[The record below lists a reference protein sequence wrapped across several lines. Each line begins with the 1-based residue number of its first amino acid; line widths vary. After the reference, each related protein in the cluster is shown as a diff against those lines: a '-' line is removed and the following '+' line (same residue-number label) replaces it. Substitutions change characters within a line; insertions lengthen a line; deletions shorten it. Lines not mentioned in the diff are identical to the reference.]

1 MTSSLRKT
9 GRTFLRTSIALTA
22 MSLITAPTLAQTT
35 EDEVDEVVTYDVAK
49 TRTIAVPRLA
59 APQSVNTAAGST
71 DALSL
76 QIAQVIASDLEAS
89 GVFQAIGPA
98 GIKTPTEAEVTAPQF
113 EYWRARNANQLI
125 QGFVKVDE
133 SGKLLIGCYLY
144 DVGFGS
150 AQANAGYRVDAA
162 DWRRAA
168 HKCADSIYGKLTGE
182 MPFFDSRIAYI
193 AETGPKGR
201 RVKRLAVMDSD
212 GANHR
217 FLTNGQFT
225 ALTPRWSP
233 DYSKIL
239 YLSYA
244 DGNPRIYIFDEKTSV
259 QTLVTESRNPT
270 FAPRWSP
277 DGQSILYSMAIGGNT
292 DIYIISARGGTPMRL
307 TTEPGIDVGG
317 SFSPDGKQIVFES
330 DRSGSQQIYVMNRD
344 GTGQRRVSRGSGR
357 YATPEWSPRG
367 DLIAFTR
374 IAGDFRVGTM
384 RPDGTGERLLTD
396 SWQDE
401 APTFAPN
408 GRVIQ
413 FFRTEKGSGETSIWQ
428 VDLTGANERKL
439 PTPVDG
445 SDPAWGPIRP

>member
-1 MTSSLRKT
+1 MTPPFAMRAKW
-9 GRTFLRTSIALTA
+9 ALA
-22 MSLITAPTLAQTT
+22 FAVPALAFAAPASAQTT
-35 EDEVDEVVTYDVAK
+35 PPPEDEPELIEFDVAK
-49 TRTIAVPRLA
+49 TRTIAVPRLVS
-59 APQSVNTAAGST
+59 PQNVNTPAGST

-76 QIAQVIASDLEAS
+76 QIAEVMAANLEAS
-89 GVFQAIGPA
+89 GVFQAIGPS
-98 GIKTPTEAEVTAPQF
+98 GVKTPTLAQVTAPEF
-113 EYWRARNANQLI
+113 DYWRGKNANQLI
-125 QGFVKVDE
+125 HGFIRVDND
-133 SGKLLIGCYLY
+133 GKLLIGCYLY
-144 DVGFGS
+144 DVGFGTEQSS
-150 AQANAGYRVDAA
+150 AGFRVDPA

-168 HKCADSIYGKLTGE
+168 HKCSDAIYGKLTGE

-217 FLTNGQFT
+217 FLTNGQTT

-239 YLSYA
+239 YLSYS
-244 DGNPRIYIFDEKTSV
+244 DGNPRIYVYDYNSGTQK
-259 QTLVTESRNPT
+259 LVTESRNPT

-292 DIYIISARGGTPMRL
+292 DIYIISVNGGTPTRL
-307 TTEPGIDVGG
+307 TNEPGIDVGG
-317 SFSPDGKQIVFES
+317 SFSPDGRQIVFES

-344 GTGQRRVSRGSGR
+344 GTGQRRVSRGGGR